1 MSDLNEG
8 PGELPPELRGF
19 YDEHR
24 ETGEPT
30 GTQLGKALLRLHT
43 GTRPAEPMTLSRR
56 RWLPPELLA
65 AAALLIVTVGGA
77 GIGWYLKAQS
87 VATNEAMAEARKAW
101 VSGDVDAALT
111 SLERCTSADCARLAA
126 AVKRAKPQLAKQIAL
141 DQAERGSLLAL
152 DLELSGG
159 QRSVIALQLE
169 PGAAETDDS
178 FVKEQTEALVAQG
191 FPLEVSRRA
200 VALFIAGLEVSE
212 RSPDLATRNFREV
225 ASLVPGTLLARRAEK
240 RTQAIVS
247 PEPVVE
253 PAPVVEPPPAQPE
266 PIVEAAPV
274 SDAVKT
280 QLARLLQE
288 GKDAKR
294 EKRYTLAVKAL
305 EQCLTLSPNDVECTV
320 ALGSTFAQKG
330 TEEQDPAANAKAAD
344 LYRTFLRIAPLDDK
358 RRARVQEIVGPDHEP
373 PGPVTLEAQLH
384 DLYLRGYQLRE
395 TSPDEARR
403 LFEEVVRLAPDSVD
417 AQKARNRLQELPA
430 ARQMARLKI
439 ASTPTRARIFIDGVD
454 TGRLTPVLP
463 TTPLELAPGRHTI
476 YAELNGRRSA
486 TTEFTVFDGD
496 SPVIKL
502 SIE

>member
-1 MSDLNEG
+1 
-8 PGELPPELRGF
+8 
-19 YDEHR
+19 
-24 ETGEPT
+24 
-30 GTQLGKALLRLHT
+30 
-43 GTRPAEPMTLSRR
+43 MTLSTR

-65 AAALLIVTVGGA
+65 VAALLIVTVGGA

-101 VSGDVDAALT
+101 VSGDVDATLT
-111 SLERCTSADCARLAA
+111 SLERCASADCARLAA
-126 AVKRAKPQLAKQIAL
+126 AVKRAKPQLAKQLAI

-169 PGAAETDDS
+169 PRAAESDDA
-178 FVKEQTEALVAQG
+178 FEQEQTEALVRQG

-240 RTQAIVS
+240 RTQAFVS
-247 PEPVVE
+247 PEP
-253 PAPVVEPPPAQPE
+253 AAVVEPPPVQPE
-266 PIVEAAPV
+266 SIIEAPAPV
-274 SDAVKT
+274 NEAVKA
-280 QLARLLQE
+280 QLTGLLQE
-288 GKDAKR
+288 GKDAKK
-294 EKRYTLAVKAL
+294 EKRYSRAVKAL
-305 EQCLTLSPNDVECTV
+305 EQCLSLSPNDVECTV
-320 ALGSTFAQKG
+320 ALASTLAQKG
-330 TEEQDPAANAKAAD
+330 AEENDAQANTKAAA

-358 RRARVQEIVGPDHEP
+358 RRARVQEIVGPVEAP
-373 PGPVTLEAQLH
+373 PDPSTLDARLH

-395 TSPDEARR
+395 ASPDEARR

-417 AQKARNRLQELPA
+417 AQKARLRIEELPA
-430 ARQMARLKI
+430 ARRVARLKI
-439 ASTPTRARIFIDGVD
+439 ASTPTAARVFIDGVD

-463 TTPLELAPGRHTI
+463 GTPLEVSPGRHTI

-486 TTEFTVFDGD
+486 TTEFTVFEGD
-496 SPVIKL
+496 SPVIRL
-502 SIE
+502 VIE